1 MLFIPDGGFLSKW
14 GDRNPVQAAIP
25 CDGAVGRNGSTAPR
39 PVAEDEIPW
48 PVRLVPA
55 AVSEADAGPEE
66 SPTSQ
71 RASRSRRR
79 RLQRRWKRD
88 LLKASLTRDDLARP
102 ALSALGA
109 MTQGC
114 SVLCRIS
121 SRALQGRAK
130 GGGWQR
136 AQAEEQT
143 THRQVS
149 LLALAVPEDVRA
161 QPRPPAMPA
170 PGHHWRQAWAKARV
184 SWESHIRRG
193 HDPQAWT
200 PRVLGHRGAEWLSWQ
215 RLIASHGQ

>member
-1 MLFIPDGGFLSKW
+1 MRRRRRFSLRATRRPPRLPFL
-14 GDRNPVQAAIP
+14 P
-25 CDGAVGRNGSTAPR
+25 GRD
-39 PVAEDEIPW
+39 PVARAPG
-48 PVRLVPA
+48 
-55 AVSEADAGPEE
+55 AGGGLGGGRWTRGE

-121 SRALQGRAK
+121 SRALQ
-130 GGGWQR
+130 
-136 AQAEEQT
+136 
-143 THRQVS
+143 
-149 LLALAVPEDVRA
+149 EDVRA

-215 RLIASHGQ
+215 RLIGNASRYAPTHRC